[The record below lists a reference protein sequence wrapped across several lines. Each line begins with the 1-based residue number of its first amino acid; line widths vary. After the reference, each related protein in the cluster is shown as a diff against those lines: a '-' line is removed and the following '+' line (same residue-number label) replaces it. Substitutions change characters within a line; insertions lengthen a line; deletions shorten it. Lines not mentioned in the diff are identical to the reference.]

1 MAWGLAQLDAVYM
14 HDYIAAMQDDFSQ
27 CLVLNTRM
35 AARAI
40 TRRADRKLRPYGV
53 TAAQFT
59 ILTSLQS
66 QPGLSV
72 TEMADRIA
80 MDRTTLSRNLDLL
93 ETKGVVISTRPSGV
107 NGRVC
112 VLTDAGRELVAQT
125 VPVWR
130 ASQAELREI
139 LVRPDFAVVITA
151 LQQLSR
157 L

>member
-1 MAWGLAQLDAVYM
+1 M

-40 TRRADRKLRPYGV
+40 TRRADRRLRPFGV

-66 QPGLSV
+66 RPGLSV
-72 TEMADRIA
+72 TEMAESIA

-93 ETKGVVISTRPSGV
+93 ETKGVVVSTHPSGV

-112 VLTDAGRELVAQT
+112 VLTDAGRDLVQQML
-125 VPVWR
+125 PVWR
-130 ASQAELREI
+130 ASQSELREM

-151 LQQLSR
+151 LQQLTR

>member
-1 MAWGLAQLDAVYM
+1 M

-40 TRRADRKLRPYGV
+40 TRRADRRLRPFGV

-66 QPGLSV
+66 RPGLSV
-72 TEMADRIA
+72 TEMAESIA

-93 ETKGVVISTRPSGV
+93 ETKGVVVSTHPSGV

-112 VLTDAGRELVAQT
+112 VLTDAGRALVEQML
-125 VPVWR
+125 PVWR
-130 ASQAELREI
+130 ASQAELREM